1 MELRPLSMEE
11 GAHRSDAWR
20 VVRIYGAAAGGES
33 AMTLLT
39 LIEAAER
46 LRRKPR
52 RLREFLREHPLGLD
66 GRPLYLQDGRDKLFS
81 LADVDRI

>member
-1 MELRPLSMEE
+1 
-11 GAHRSDAWR
+11 
-20 VVRIYGAAAGGES
+20 
-33 AMTLLT
+33 MTLLT